1 MFGIQ
6 FFKQL
11 DMLVANLNSSRLQA
25 KEKPKPQCC
34 CDLKNGANKWGWHGC
49 IVPAWHWII
58 GNIRHVLLQN
68 TQVRYFRREVSL
80 NMKTWDVPYLLRCG
94 VSYCSLT

>member
-49 IVPAWHWII
+49 IVP
-58 GNIRHVLLQN
+58 G
-68 TQVRYFRREVSL
+68 
-80 NMKTWDVPYLLRCG
+80 
-94 VSYCSLT
+94 